1 VVEQEIMNDNELK
14 KILADHVLWL
24 SGDSART
31 KANLREADLSGADL
45 READLSGA
53 DLCRADLRG
62 ADLRGADL
70 RGADL
75 RGADLR
81 EADLRRAD
89 LRRADLRG
97 ADLRGADLCRAD
109 LREADLRGAIGYIS
123 GPQRTDGYQFAA
135 VYMGNIFA
143 WKVVAG
149 CRHMCIENYRKHI
162 ESYNDPAKAAETA
175 AILDFLEARTKQVGD
190 PK

>member
-14 KILADHVLWL
+14 KTLADHALWL
-24 SGDSART
+24 SGDSA
-31 KANLREADLSGADL
+31 GI
-45 READLSGA
+45 
-53 DLCRADLRG
+53 RADLRG

-70 RGADL
+70 I
-75 RGADLR
+75 
-81 EADLRRAD
+81 RAD
-89 LRRADLRG
+89 L
-97 ADLRGADLCRAD
+97 C
-109 LREADLRGAIGYIS
+109 EADLRGAIGYIS

-175 AILDFLEARTKQVGD
+175 AILDFLEARINQLGH